1 MSAEKTKG
9 PRLMLVASCLG
20 CEYVQTREYRLQVQ
34 VSCAHPSFGPPAR
47 VGDTNWKTPNWCP
60 EYAAAQERF
69 LRELG
74 KP

>member
-1 MSAEKTKG
+1 MWLRIHAGDLPVCWASTWTRVHRWPTEG
-9 PRLMLVASCLG
+9 RLSPRQAAL
-20 CEYVQTREYRLQVQ
+20 
-34 VSCAHPSFGPPAR
+34 